1 MTRTEVWLLYIFY
14 ILILVALI
22 QLSLVDTR
30 INLYV
35 KYLQHI
41 VTLKNMLG
49 K

>member
-22 QLSLVDTR
+22 QLSLVDTH